1 MNNFTSRQR
10 KLLYAVG
17 IIVLLG
23 PIVYL
28 GFPVQQSSTGVAS
41 SGLGKLGRLR
51 QDYDLGE
58 ATLGEV
64 DPSSSVMNLVLL
76 GLRGPAASLLHL
88 KAIEY
93 QEHKQWA
100 KLRTTVDSIILL

>member
-1 MNNFTSRQR
+1 MNSFTSRQR
-10 KLLYAVG
+10 KLAYAIG
-17 IIVLLG
+17 IILLLG

-28 GFPVQQSSTGVAS
+28 GFPVQQSATAGAAS

-88 KAIEY
+88 QAN
-93 QEHKQWA
+93 
-100 KLRTTVDSIILL
+100 LCGG

>member
-10 KLLYAVG
+10 KLLYAVC

-23 PIVYL
+23 PIVYF
-28 GFPVQQSSTGVAS
+28 GFPVQQSPSGGVAS

-58 ATLGEV
+58 ATLG
-64 DPSSSVMNLVLL
+64 
-76 GLRGPAASLLHL
+76 
-88 KAIEY
+88 K
-93 QEHKQWA
+93 
-100 KLRTTVDSIILL
+100 